1 MQSRPPLFQR
11 TGDNYIVII
20 QGVFHRKRLP
30 IAYSTFAKTTKYSFA
45 LDLQSTVQAAEK
57 RKYERFNDL
66 EDSTTFHSIVI
77 TKYERF
83 NDFEDSTTF
92 GLTVITFFCLEF
104 YSTT

>member
-57 RKYERFNDL
+57 RKHERFNDL
-66 EDSTTFHSIVI
+66 EDSTTFHSRV
-77 TKYERF
+77 F
-83 NDFEDSTTF
+83 F
-92 GLTVITFFCLEF
+92 GLTALQFSVIGDIPLQFD
-104 YSTT
+104 

>member
-1 MQSRPPLFQR
+1 M
-11 TGDNYIVII
+11 
-20 QGVFHRKRLP
+20 P
-30 IAYSTFAKTTKYSFA
+30 IAYSTFAKTIKYSFA

-57 RKYERFNDL
+57 RKYERFNDS

-92 GLTVITFFCLEF
+92 GSTVITSLFRIP
-104 YSTT
+104 

>member
-1 MQSRPPLFQR
+1 V
-11 TGDNYIVII
+11 TIIVI

-45 LDLQSTVQAAEK
+45 LDLQSTVQAAKK
-57 RKYERFNDL
+57 RKYERLNEL

-77 TKYERF
+77 RKYERF

-92 GLTVITFFCLEF
+92 GSTVITFLFRIP
-104 YSTT
+104 